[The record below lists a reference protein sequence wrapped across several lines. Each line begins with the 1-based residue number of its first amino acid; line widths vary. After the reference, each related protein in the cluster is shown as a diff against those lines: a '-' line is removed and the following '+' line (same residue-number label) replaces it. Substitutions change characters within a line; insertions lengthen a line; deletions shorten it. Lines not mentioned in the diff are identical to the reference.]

1 MRPGLQL
8 RTAQGL
14 ALTPQLQQAIRLLQ
28 LSTLELQQELDQ
40 MLADNPFLELATD
53 TPEAEQ
59 GQPESTDAP
68 DMADTGD
75 LPGESSADWQDDG
88 DDNRPDAS
96 EVLADKATR
105 FDTLQEQSDDWSEE
119 RNSPDAQALP
129 DSDRQLGNEVPE
141 SLLQLSSTPGGDGDA
156 ECPDNDS
163 GAHIGLHA
171 HLHEQALSLR
181 LEDDD
186 RAALYY
192 LIESLNDDGYL
203 EDSLDELVQ
212 GLLPAGHAD
221 PDALD
226 ELRHHLTVALRLL
239 QSLEPAG
246 VGARDLAECLRLQLQ
261 ALPPQT
267 DADTRALALALLQQ
281 PLEYLARRDVRSL
294 GKRTG
299 HSAAALRSA
308 MQLIATLEPKP
319 GRRFAEV
326 ERNVIVPDVL
336 VQANPGSDAAQRPWL
351 VHINPGAVPRVRVHE
366 AYAHALRQHK
376 GESSQTLQQH
386 LQEARWM
393 VKSIQQRFDTILR
406 VSQAIVVRQQ
416 RFFAEGVLAMEPL
429 VLRDIADE
437 LGLHESTISRVTSA
451 KYMQTPWGTF
461 ELKYFFGSG
470 LASDDGG
477 ATSSTAVRALIVQLI
492 ADEPPD
498 KPLSDNRLCE
508 LLQQQG
514 IHCAR
519 RTVAKYREAMR
530 IAPAHLRKSLG

>member
-129 DSDRQLGNEVPE
+129 DSDRQLGDEVPE
-141 SLLQLSSTPGGDGDA
+141 SLLQMSSTPGGDGDA
-156 ECPDNDS
+156 ERPDNDS

-221 PDALD
+221 PDAVD

-470 LASDDGG
+470 LTSDDGG
-477 ATSSTAVRALIVQLI
+477 ATSSTAVRALIAQLI
-492 ADEPPD
+492 ADEPPS